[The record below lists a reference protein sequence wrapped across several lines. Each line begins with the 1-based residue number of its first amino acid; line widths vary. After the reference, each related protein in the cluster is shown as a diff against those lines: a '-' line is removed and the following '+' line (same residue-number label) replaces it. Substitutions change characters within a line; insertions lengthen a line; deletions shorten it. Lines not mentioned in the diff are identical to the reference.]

1 MKEWDLLIVGGGPA
15 GLTAGIYGARSGLK
29 TIIIEEKLAGG
40 AAADSPLIE
49 NYPGF
54 SSVSGR
60 ELMDKMVEQCRK
72 FGVEINEI
80 EKTVELDLKGDKK
93 IVKTTKA
100 VYEAKAVI
108 IATGSHYRELGVPG
122 EQEFRGRGVSYCAIC
137 DGAFFKDQ
145 RVIVVGGGNT
155 AVITALYLSGIA
167 SNVKLIHR
175 RDQLRAEE
183 ALVNDLK
190 KRGVEFLW
198 NTELYRINGDTK
210 VRSVT
215 LRNNKTGEFIDI
227 PVQGI
232 FIQVGEAP
240 NSEIAKQSGV
250 ETDEEGY
257 IIVDAKQRTNIPG
270 VFAAGDVTN
279 CSVKQIGVAVGQAI
293 IAANEAYAYIKRP
306 YYYRG

>member
-232 FIQVGEAP
+232 FIQIGEAP
-240 NSEIAKQSGV
+240 NSEIAKQSGI
-250 ETDEEGY
+250 ETNEEGY

-306 YYYRG
+306 YYYKG